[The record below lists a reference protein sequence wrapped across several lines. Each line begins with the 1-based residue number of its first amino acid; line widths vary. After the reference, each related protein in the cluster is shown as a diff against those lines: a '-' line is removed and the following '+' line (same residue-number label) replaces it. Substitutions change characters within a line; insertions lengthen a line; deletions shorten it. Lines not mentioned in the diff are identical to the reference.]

1 MKTLTISLSLIL
13 SLGLFGCG
21 DEESGSTSFNET
33 GSAPGPVTTEPP
45 SDGRPT
51 FGCRGVSSWDGVTE
65 DSGDVFC
72 SEPPSPTRPTP
83 QEPEP
88 VTTEPEPVT
97 PEPAPVPEPVTPE
110 PVTPEPVRPELPS
123 NDPDVIFCRGVSS
136 WDSVTE
142 DSGDVFCDPEP
153 TRPSSREPL
162 IGCAGTVTSQAQVD
176 SVRDCTVLNGSI
188 DFHRSDVTMINLPLL
203 EHITG
208 KVLLEDNDSL
218 TNLLLP
224 ALTSIEGV
232 FIFRFNGVT
241 EISLPA
247 LKSIGGY
254 VEIIKN
260 HALTDIVLPV
270 LTTTDAFVEIGYNEV
285 LEEISLPSLTTI
297 GRSLYI
303 IDNDAMTDISLP
315 VLTSADYISIGY
327 NDELTDVSIPNLMYL
342 EDDSIGLYLNR
353 YLTNCDLGSYTDQYC
368 P

>member
-1 MKTLTISLSLIL
+1 M
-13 SLGLFGCG
+13 
-21 DEESGSTSFNET
+21 
-33 GSAPGPVTTEPP
+33 AV
-45 SDGRPT
+45 
-51 FGCRGVSSWDGVTE
+51 VSSWDGVTE
-65 DSGDVFC
+65 ESGDVFC

-83 QEPEP
+83 QEP
-88 VTTEPEPVT
+88 
-97 PEPAPVPEPVTPE
+97 APVPE

-123 NDPDVIFCRGVSS
+123 NDPNVIFCRGVSS
-136 WDSVTE
+136 WDGVTE
-142 DSGDVFCDPEP
+142 ESGDVFCEPEP

-176 SVRDCTVLNGSI
+176 SVRDCTVLYGSI
-188 DFHRSDVTMINLPLL
+188 DFDSSAITVINLPLL

-208 KVLLEDNDSL
+208 KVLLEDNYRL
-218 TNLLLP
+218 TDLLLP

-270 LTTTDAFVEIGYNEV
+270 LTTTDAFVEIGFNEA
-285 LEEISLPSLTTI
+285 LEEISLPALTTI

-303 IDNDAMTDISLP
+303 KDNDAMTEISLP
-315 VLTSADYISIGY
+315 VLTSADYIGISY

-342 EDDSIGLYLNR
+342 EDDGNNNINFSFNR